1 MSKKILF
8 MGTPDYATEI
18 FKELLNSKYEIIGL
32 FTQPD
37 KPVGRKQILT
47 PPSIKQYCI
56 DENINIPVFQ
66 PQKLRNNEEVTKQ
79 IKELNPD
86 FIIVAAY
93 GQILPKDILD
103 IAPCINLHASLLP
116 KYRGASPIQE
126 SLLNNDIYTGV
137 TSMLMEEG
145 LDSGDILGLQY
156 LKITA
161 TMEVSAAF
169 DKLSQIAA
177 KLTIATLDNFE
188 NIRPIK
194 QNESEVSFCKKIK
207 KEDGL
212 VDFFDAKKLYLKY
225 KAYSYWPGIFL
236 ESELKLKDIELN
248 DEISINNQGQI
259 LEIKN
264 DFIVIGCKKGSL
276 RIKTLQA
283 PSKKAKYNLIH
294 LNIIAIALGCSIK
307 DFIPDKPI
315 PEKKYDI
322 KEIKSKKSNIF

>member
-8 MGTPDYATEI
+8 MGTPDYATTI
-18 FKELLNSKYEIIGL
+18 FKELMNSEYEIVGL

-47 PPSIKQYCI
+47 APHIKQYCI
-56 DENINIPVFQ
+56 DENINLPIFQ
-66 PQKLRNNEEVTKQ
+66 PLKLRGNEEATKQ
-79 IKELNPD
+79 ITELKPD

-93 GQILPKDILD
+93 GQILPKEILD

-126 SLLNNDIYTGV
+126 SLLNDDIYTGV

-156 LKITA
+156 LRITS
-161 TMEVSAAF
+161 TMEVSEAF
-169 DKLSQIAA
+169 EKLSLIAA
-177 KLTIATLDNFE
+177 KLTITTLDNFE
-188 NIRPIK
+188 NIKHIK
-194 QNESEVSFCKKIK
+194 QNESQVSFCKKIK

-212 VDFFDAKKLYLKY
+212 IDFIDAKKLYLKY

-248 DEISINNQGQI
+248 DEKSINNQGQI
-259 LEIKN
+259 LEIN
-264 DFIVIGCKKGSL
+264 SDFIIVGCEKGSL
-276 RIKTLQA
+276 KIKTLQA
-283 PSKKAKYNLIH
+283 PSKKAMNAIDYIRGQRLEINSILI
-294 LNIIAIALGCSIK
+294 
-307 DFIPDKPI
+307 
-315 PEKKYDI
+315 
-322 KEIKSKKSNIF
+322 

>member
-236 ESELKLKDIELN
+236 ESELRLKDIELN

-283 PSKKAKYNLIH
+283 PSKKAIN
-294 LNIIAIALGCSIK
+294 SI
-307 DFIPDKPI
+307 DFIRGQRL
-315 PEKKYDI
+315 
-322 KEIKSKKSNIF
+322 EIDSILI

>member
-177 KLTIATLDNFE
+177 KLTITTLDNFE
-188 NIRPIK
+188 NIKPLK
-194 QNESEVSFCKKIK
+194 QNEAEVSFCKKIK

-212 VDFFDAKKLYLKY
+212 VDFLDAKRLILKY

-236 ESELKLKDIELN
+236 SSELKLKDIELN
-248 DEISINNQGQI
+248 EEISINNPGEI
-259 LEIKN
+259 LEIKK
-264 DFIVIGCKKGSL
+264 DYILVACEKGSL
-276 RIKTLQA
+276 KIKTLQA
-283 PSKKAKYNLIH
+283 PSKKAISSVDFVRGQRLEVG
-294 LNIIAIALGCSIK
+294 NIII
-307 DFIPDKPI
+307 
-315 PEKKYDI
+315 
-322 KEIKSKKSNIF
+322 